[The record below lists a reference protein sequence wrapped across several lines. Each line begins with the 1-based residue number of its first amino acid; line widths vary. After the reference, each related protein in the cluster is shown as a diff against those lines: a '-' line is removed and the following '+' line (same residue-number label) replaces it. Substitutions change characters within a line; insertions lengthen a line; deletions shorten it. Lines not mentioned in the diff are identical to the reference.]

1 MLDYIRKRN
10 KDIVALMLVVYIM
23 LLVKAYLANGLL
35 DTGEIQIIVNDI
47 VDQLLH
53 ISETLNEDEFVN
65 VEQIQDIVEKTLM
78 SFEKFDIAKSY
89 IVYRQERTKQ
99 RAQEQLQE
107 EQKMHGQKF
116 LVTKYDGS
124 VQTFSVDKIKKLY
137 EKIA

>member
-10 KDIVALMLVVYIM
+10 KDIVAFDASRIHNAIS
-23 LLVKAYLANGLL
+23 KAYLANGLL

-116 LVTKYDGS
+116 W
-124 VQTFSVDKIKKLY
+124 
-137 EKIA
+137 